1 METIIKE
8 GGEKEDQRAL
18 RGGALVAEDGGLV
31 IGKGKGRRTIE
42 GYKYWKQ
49 DDEERNKR
57 RKLMLAKQWRGR

>member
-1 METIIKE
+1 METIIEE
-8 GGEKEDQRAL
+8 GGEKEDQRAR

-57 RKLMLAKQWRGR
+57 RKSMLAKQWRGR

>member
-8 GGEKEDQRAL
+8 GGGAR

-31 IGKGKGRRTIE
+31 VGKGKGRRTIE

-49 DDEERNKR
+49 YDEERNKR
-57 RKLMLAKQWRGR
+57 RKSMLAKQWRGR